1 MEEQPMF
8 MKERNEIVEYC
19 KLLRTRGLT
28 KGTGGNISIFDRE
41 SGHMIISPSGIDYD
55 IMTAEDVVVCN
66 LQGKV
71 ISGDK
76 KPSSEFPMHAI
87 FYQQRTDIY
96 AIVHT
101 HSMHATVLASLR
113 WNLPAVSYLV
123 AYAGKDVRCA
133 EYASFGTSELAT
145 NAFEGMKDRQ
155 AVLLANHGLLAGG
168 NNIATAFAIAEEIEF
183 CCEVYLKAKAVGEP
197 VILDDNEMAHMA
209 EKFKSYGQK

>member
-1 MEEQPMF
+1 MF
-8 MKERNEIVEYC
+8 MKERNEIVDYC

-71 ISGDK
+71 IAGDK

-87 FYQQRTDIY
+87 FYQQRTDID

-155 AVLLANHGLLAGG
+155 AVFLANHGLLAGA
-168 NNIATAFAIAEEIEF
+168 NNIATSFAIAEEIEF

>member
-1 MEEQPMF
+1 MF
-8 MKERNEIVEYC
+8 MKERNEIVDYC

-66 LQGKV
+66 LQGEV
-71 ISGDK
+71 IAGDK

-87 FYQQRTDIY
+87 FYQQRTDID

-155 AVLLANHGLLAGG
+155 AVLLANHGLLAGA

>member
-8 MKERNEIVEYC
+8 MKERNEIVDYC

-71 ISGDK
+71 IAGDK

-87 FYQQRTDIY
+87 FYQQRTDID

-145 NAFEGMKDRQ
+145 NAFEGMKDRK

>member
-8 MKERNEIVEYC
+8 MKERNDIVDYC
-19 KLLRTRGLT
+19 KLLRTRRLT

-71 ISGDK
+71 IAGDK

-87 FYQQRTDIY
+87 FYQQRTDID